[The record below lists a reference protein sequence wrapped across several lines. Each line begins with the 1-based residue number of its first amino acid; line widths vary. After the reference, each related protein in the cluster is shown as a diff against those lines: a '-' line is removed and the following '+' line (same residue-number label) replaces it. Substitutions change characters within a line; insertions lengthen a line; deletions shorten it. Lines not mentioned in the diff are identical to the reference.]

1 MATKRL
7 VVQEHAPWRQWVWV
21 GVTAAVF
28 GIGSYILYSYT
39 VSQLPYEWEQLE
51 VERAKLESERKDL
64 VRKIRQLKAEIKRQ
78 AEEKVLLERS
88 LEIDREA
95 AEQLQK
101 SLQDMQAQLA
111 AQEEQLAFYR
121 GIVTPEQSKAGV
133 RIYDFE
139 VRESGDRGVLI
150 YELILIQ
157 AVRHEKSVSGQ
168 VQVQLRGT
176 QGGVE
181 KMLPLK
187 PMLLAETKEMMY
199 SFRYFQGFNGAFRLP
214 GGFRPSSVHIKVL
227 ANGQNVAVERDFQWN
242 VIQQDTGA

>member
-28 GIGSYILYSYT
+28 CIGSYVLYSYT

-51 VERAKLESERKDL
+51 VERAKLEGERKDL
-64 VRKIRQLKAEIKRQ
+64 VRKIRRLKAEIKRQ

-88 LEIDREA
+88 LEIDRETA
-95 AEQLQK
+95 RELQK
-101 SLQDMQAQLA
+101 SLQTMQAELA

-121 GIVTPEQSKAGV
+121 GIVTPEQAKAGV
-133 RIYDFE
+133 RVYDFE
-139 VRESGDRGVLI
+139 VREAGEPGLYL

-157 AVRHEKSVSGQ
+157 AVRHDKSVSGN
-168 VQVQLRGT
+168 VTVELRGT
-176 QGGVE
+176 QGGTE
-181 KMLPLK
+181 KLLPLK
-187 PMLLAETKEMMY
+187 SMLLAESKEMAY

-214 GGFRPSSVHIKVL
+214 KGFRPSTVHIKVQ
-227 ANGQNVAVERDFQWN
+227 ANGHDVAVQRNFQWN
-242 VIQQDTGA
+242 VTQQDTGA